1 MTIREAELK
10 DCGRMDELLTE
21 LIHYESQFEHNLDPT
36 FQVKDNYS
44 ERLKMEGHK
53 AYVAEVDGRI
63 AGFVYGFIYDIPGL
77 FLQPVAIMD
86 ALYVEEKYRGLG
98 IAGKLIAEFIRFA
111 NEQKADTV
119 ELKVLTEN
127 SRALG
132 LYERLGFQET
142 KKYMVLKA
150 D

>member
-21 LIHYESQFEHNLDPT
+21 QIHYEAQYEHNLNPA
-36 FQVKDNYS
+36 FQVKENYS
-44 ERLKMEGHK
+44 RQLGLEGHK
-53 AYVAEVDGRI
+53 AFVAEEDGRI
-63 AGFVYGFIYDIPGL
+63 VGFVYGFVYHIPGL

-86 ALYVEEKYRGLG
+86 ALYVEEKYRGLS

-111 NEQKADTV
+111 KEQKVETV
-119 ELKVLTEN
+119 ELKVLSEN

-132 LYERLGFQET
+132 LYEQLGFQET
-142 KKYMVLKA
+142 KKYMVLKT